1 MQQEAVREILRDAID
16 VTKELPAE
24 LRPVA
29 FGRVLDLLSDS
40 FSPQRVEAATPKAPE
55 KVRDRFKREALGKP
69 ARRSR
74 GGIGPK
80 QATLQALESGFF
92 DQAQTLETLAQHL
105 KQDFALTFTLQVLG
119 TVLMRLV
126 REGRLKREQNGE
138 GRYAYHKN

>member
-1 MQQEAVREILRDAID
+1 MQQEVVREILRDAID

-40 FSPQRVEAATPKAPE
+40 FSQKPAEGGAPKAPE
-55 KVRDRFKREALGKP
+55 KLGERSKKDALGKP
-69 ARRSR
+69 VRRSR

-80 QATLQALESGFF
+80 QATLQALENGFF
-92 DQAQTLETLAQHL
+92 DQPQTLETLAQHL

-126 REGRLKREQNGE
+126 REGRLRREQNGE
-138 GRYAYHKN
+138 SRYAYHKN